1 MRSRGRTCF
10 GCTLNVHRWSWW
22 RSFRRYPGR
31 GPGTCKSSICRSHRL
46 FPARQTPPDSLP
58 QQDRLRQAPTRRAR
72 RLTNDCLTLTL
83 QSKGRVTTT
92 LAYVMPSGCPPW
104 TFASA
109 AARIGRSSR
118 STAQSQWMDARM
130 RSWAPGRPAL
140 RVGRPAQ
147 VTQAPAGSARAAHGA
162 AGDAPSARICL
173 STVILG
179 VERNSLFVWPFLIKL
194 CSVVRAFIIL
204 PRLAAT
210 ESEEGVE
217 MLDW

>member
-1 MRSRGRTCF
+1 
-10 GCTLNVHRWSWW
+10 
-22 RSFRRYPGR
+22 
-31 GPGTCKSSICRSHRL
+31 
-46 FPARQTPPDSLP
+46 
-58 QQDRLRQAPTRRAR
+58 
-72 RLTNDCLTLTL
+72 
-83 QSKGRVTTT
+83 
-92 LAYVMPSGCPPW
+92 
-104 TFASA
+104 
-109 AARIGRSSR
+109 
-118 STAQSQWMDARM
+118 M